1 MIWEVD
7 EDCDR
12 CAASGPQTRTQR
24 ASPPFVTTAT
34 AAESVAP
41 CRCRCVN
48 WEEFKVMFYR
58 VRKDKSGWEPRR
70 LFAVVEFMMHDSVV
84 EVTPWQCPSSAPA
97 PPQGAPGGS
106 GQLGTPRERPAH
118 IGAQPLPRVLE
129 PASPKAAHFT
139 AF

>member
-70 LFAVVEFMMHDSVV
+70 LFAVVEFMMHNSCGQSDALAV
-84 EVTPWQCPSSAPA
+84 P
-97 PPQGAPGGS
+97 
-106 GQLGTPRERPAH
+106 QLGSCASSGRAWRP
-118 IGAQPLPRVLE
+118 
-129 PASPKAAHFT
+129 
-139 AF
+139 

>member
-24 ASPPFVTTAT
+24 ASTSCFTTAT

-41 CRCRCVN
+41 CRCRCVS

-70 LFAVVEFMMHDSVV
+70 LFAVVEFMMHNSCRQSDALAV
-84 EVTPWQCPSSAPA
+84 P
-97 PPQGAPGGS
+97 
-106 GQLGTPRERPAH
+106 QLGFC
-118 IGAQPLPRVLE
+118 
-129 PASPKAAHFT
+129 ASSGRALRL
-139 AF
+139 